1 MKSLPANLDFS
12 AFARRAAAAREADPR
27 RLAIVGRNL
36 IDGALRI
43 RHSEPVAVG
52 EDDVIGSW
60 LPKVTKPTEAIGAWL
75 KSLSEQA
82 ESGEPFF
89 RSAEMRE
96 AVIAAGEEVD
106 TAVQASPTAGR
117 LRHALYSD
125 ALDAIAGQDKKPPV
139 WPWIVGGV
147 IGGGILVSLL
157 VLIFQRRR
165 R

>member
-1 MKSLPANLDFS
+1 MKALPANLDFS
-12 AFARRAAAAREADPR
+12 AFARRAAQAREADPR

-43 RHSEPVAVG
+43 RKSDPPSAG

-60 LPKVTKPTEAIGAWL
+60 LPKVTRPTEAIGAWI

-96 AVIAAGEEVD
+96 AVIAAGEEVH
-106 TAVQASPTAGR
+106 TAAEATPSAGR
-117 LRHALYSD
+117 LRSALYAD
-125 ALDAIAGQDKKPPV
+125 ALDAIGSSDKKPPV

-165 R
+165 

>member
-43 RHSEPVAVG
+43 RHSSPSTG

-60 LPKVTKPTEAIGAWL
+60 LPKVTRPTEAIGAWI

-89 RSAEMRE
+89 RAAEMRE
-96 AVIAAGEEVD
+96 AVIAAGEEVH
-106 TAVQASPTAGR
+106 TATEAMPTATR
-117 LRHALYSD
+117 LRSALYAD
-125 ALDAIAGQDKKPPV
+125 ALDAIGSSDKKPPV

-165 R
+165 